1 MTVPRFS
8 GSTRF
13 WIAILAAG
21 LLVSMASL
29 AADNPPVKGKT
40 PAGTPAM
47 DEQTQQMMAMMEKMG
62 APGPEHAQLMKLAGN
77 WKATTKSW
85 MGPGDPIINEGI
97 SVRKAVLGGR
107 FLMEQVK
114 STFNNKP
121 FEGMG
126 LTGYD
131 NQQKKYISFWVDSMG
146 TMMMTSEGTMDAS
159 GKVLTMT
166 SDMLD
171 PASGQKSPVKMVSTF
186 VDSNN
191 EKFEM
196 FASQGGQEMKM
207 MEITYTRTQ

>member
-1 MTVPRFS
+1 MKVRRHS
-8 GSTRF
+8 ASKY
-13 WIAILAAG
+13 WLAILATG
-21 LLVSMASL
+21 LLVSLAAL
-29 AADNPPVKGKT
+29 AADNPPSKAKA
-40 PAGTPAM
+40 PAGAPAM
-47 DEQTQQMMAMMEKMG
+47 DEATQQMMAMMEKMG

-85 MGPGDPIINEGI
+85 MGPGDPMVSQGTAT
-97 SVRKAVLGGR
+97 RKPILGGR

-131 NQQKKYISFWVDSMG
+131 NQQKKYVSFWVDNMG
-146 TMMMTSEGTMDAS
+146 TMMMTSEGTMDAT
-159 GKVLTMT
+159 GKVLTWTTEMP
-166 SDMLD
+166 D
-171 PASGQKSPVKMVSTF
+171 PASGQKSPMRMVATF
-186 VDSNN
+186 VDANN